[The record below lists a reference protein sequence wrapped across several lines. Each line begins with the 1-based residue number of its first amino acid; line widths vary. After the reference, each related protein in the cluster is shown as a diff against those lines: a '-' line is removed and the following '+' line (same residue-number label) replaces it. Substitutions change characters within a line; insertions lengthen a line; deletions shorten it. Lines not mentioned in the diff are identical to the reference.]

1 MLTDSQPIAR
11 CSRTSDGSY
20 AVFMV
25 LNAVALVFFALPP
38 SSWDAF
44 SQHAEAKHGAL
55 GRRAARFLEEHAPSY
70 DQELPAELLI
80 ENLDLAVQ
88 ARTTFGWAKEISEQ
102 RFFNDVLPYA
112 VFDERRE
119 AWRADLLERCA
130 PLVANCTTAAEAA
143 QTLNREFFNLVNV
156 HYNTKRRATNQSPS
170 ESIEQGMATCTG
182 LSILLVDACR
192 SVGVPARA
200 AGVANW
206 HDQRG
211 NHTWVEIHDGQRWRF
226 LGADEYDAKGLDR
239 GWFTGAAS
247 KAIAGD
253 PVFGVWATSW
263 KPVNGHFTM
272 AWNPESRAV
281 GGEDVTTRYAPTQ
294 ENTTESGSF
303 VSVRVRQSAGG
314 ERMALPVTVADAFKN
329 YGSQRTRAGRA
340 DMNDMPRFKVDP
352 EALLTIT
359 VGKGQNARTAS
370 RRAAASGEVLVD
382 LVWDEMRL
390 TQDQAERLTQRLV
403 RQRKNALAK
412 ERAPELKAE
421 AFLSGDHTLKYL
433 RRDFGQAPEGQKS
446 LWISMHGGGGAP
458 TRVNDQQWRNQIKLY
473 TLEEGIYIAP
483 RAPTDTWN
491 LWHQGHIDDLFDR
504 LIETFIA
511 TEGVDPNRVYL
522 LGYSAGGDGVYQ
534 LAPRMADR
542 FAAASMMAGHPNNAN
557 PTSLRNLPFAIFMG
571 GEDSAYN
578 RNTVAR
584 DWGDRLQKLQAADP
598 EGYPHRCTIYEGL
611 GHWMDG
617 RDAEG
622 LPWMA
627 QYTRD
632 PWPTKVV
639 WHQSGRTHG
648 RFAWLSTESP
658 KVTKDKTITAEV
670 DGQTIRITKDPL
682 IPYTLRLSDALVDL
696 DEPIEIVVN
705 GTPFLQGQVH
715 RTEAAIRQSLS
726 ERFDPASVATA
737 LVDLPY

>member
-1 MLTDSQPIAR
+1 
-11 CSRTSDGSY
+11 
-20 AVFMV
+20 
-25 LNAVALVFFALPP
+25 
-38 SSWDAF
+38 
-44 SQHAEAKHGAL
+44 
-55 GRRAARFLEEHAPSY
+55 
-70 DQELPAELLI
+70 
-80 ENLDLAVQ
+80 
-88 ARTTFGWAKEISEQ
+88 
-102 RFFNDVLPYA
+102 
-112 VFDERRE
+112 
-119 AWRADLLERCA
+119 
-130 PLVANCTTAAEAA
+130 
-143 QTLNREFFNLVNV
+143 
-156 HYNTKRRATNQSPS
+156 
-170 ESIEQGMATCTG
+170 
-182 LSILLVDACR
+182 
-192 SVGVPARA
+192 
-200 AGVANW
+200 
-206 HDQRG
+206 
-211 NHTWVEIHDGQRWRF
+211 
-226 LGADEYDAKGLDR
+226 
-239 GWFTGAAS
+239 
-247 KAIAGD
+247 
-253 PVFGVWATSW
+253 
-263 KPVNGHFTM
+263 
-272 AWNPESRAV
+272 
-281 GGEDVTTRYAPTQ
+281 
-294 ENTTESGSF
+294 
-303 VSVRVRQSAGG
+303 
-314 ERMALPVTVADAFKN
+314 
-329 YGSQRTRAGRA
+329 
-340 DMNDMPRFKVDP
+340 
-352 EALLTIT
+352 
-359 VGKGQNARTAS
+359 
-370 RRAAASGEVLVD
+370 
-382 LVWDEMRL
+382 
-390 TQDQAERLTQRLV
+390 
-403 RQRKNALAK
+403 
-412 ERAPELKAE
+412 
-421 AFLSGDHTLKYL
+421 
-433 RRDFGQAPEGQKS
+433 
-446 LWISMHGGGGAP
+446 MHGGGGAP
-458 TRVNDQQWRNQIKLY
+458 ARVNDQQWRNQIKLY

-504 LIETFIA
+504 LIETFVA

-658 KVTKDKTITAEV
+658 KTSKGKTITGEV

-696 DEPIEIVVN
+696 DEPIEIFVN
-705 GTPFLQGQVH
+705 GTQFLQGQVH
-715 RTEAAIRQSLS
+715 RTEAAIRQSLA
-726 ERFDPASVATA
+726 ERFDPASVATV